1 MLYVTLGARRYRI
14 ERPWGDL
21 PTDMGG
27 VTDVAT
33 DAEGRIYV
41 GLRRDSYTSGPG
53 PTVIVLDATGARIGA
68 FGEEVADL
76 HMLDVAPDGLIHV
89 VDRDAHEII
98 AFDREGVVR
107 RRLGTRHQ
115 AGQPFNAPCD
125 IGFAPDGTA
134 YVADGYA
141 ASRVHVFA
149 PDGTPREGWG
159 TPGQRAGE
167 FSTPHSVRV
176 GLEGEVAVAD
186 RENNRVQVFTAEGR
200 FLRSLYLLHKPMAV
214 TADAEGNWWVTDQV
228 PSLSVFSR
236 QGVLMSKAR
245 AVLNGAHGMA
255 LHPDGSVLLA
265 EMTPSRL
272 TRLVPE

>member
-1 MLYVTLGARRYRI
+1 MLFVTLGARRHRI

-33 DAEGRIYV
+33 DPQGRIFV
-41 GLRRDSYTSGPG
+41 GLRRDPYVTPKT
-53 PTVIVLDATGARIGA
+53 PTVIVLDADGARIGA

-76 HMLDVAPDGLIHV
+76 HMLDVAPDGLVHV

-98 AFDREGVVR
+98 GFDLEGVAR
-107 RRLGTRHQ
+107 RRLGTRHH
-115 AGQPFNAPCD
+115 AGQPFNSPCD
-125 IGFAPDGTA
+125 IGFGPDGTA

-149 PDGTPREGWG
+149 PDGTPRQGWG
-159 TPGQRAGE
+159 TPGQRGGE
-167 FSTPHSVRV
+167 FSTPHSVWV
-176 GLEGEVAVAD
+176 NSAGEVAVAD
-186 RENNRVQVFTAEGR
+186 RENNRVQVFNPQGG
-200 FLRSLYLLHKPMAV
+200 FLRSIYLVHKPMAV

-236 QGVLMSKAR
+236 QGVLLSKAR

-265 EMTPSRL
+265 EITPSRL
-272 TRLVPE
+272 TRLVPV

>member
-33 DAEGRIYV
+33 DADGRIYV
-41 GLRRDSYTSGPG
+41 GLRRDSYTSAPG
-53 PTVIVLDATGARIGA
+53 PTVIVLDAAGARIGA

-115 AGQPFNAPCD
+115 ACKPFNSPCD

-176 GLEGEVAVAD
+176 GVEGEVAVAD
-186 RENNRVQVFTAEGR
+186 RENNRVQVFTLEGR

-236 QGVLMSKAR
+236 QGVLISKAR

>member
-1 MLYVTLGARRYRI
+1 MLHVTLGATRYRI

-21 PTDMGG
+21 PTDMGS

-33 DAEGRIYV
+33 DAAGRIYV
-41 GLRRDSYTSGPG
+41 GLRRDSYASAPG

-89 VDRDAHEII
+89 VDRDAHQVIG
-98 AFDREGVVR
+98 FDRAGVAR

-149 PDGTPREGWG
+149 PDGTARAGWG
-159 TPGQRAGE
+159 TPGERAGE
-167 FSTPHSVRV
+167 FSTPHSVR
-176 GLEGEVAVAD
+176 LNIEGEVAVAD
-186 RENNRVQVFTAEGR
+186 RENNRVQIFSAEGR
-200 FLRSLYLLHKPMAV
+200 FLRALCLLHKPMAV
-214 TADAEGNWWVTDQV
+214 TADAQGNWWVTDQV

-236 QGVLMSKAR
+236 DGVLLAKAR
-245 AVLNGAHGMA
+245 PVLNGAHGLA

-272 TRLVPE
+272 TRLVPA

>member
-14 ERPWGDL
+14 ERPWGEV
-21 PTDMGG
+21 PTDLGG

-41 GLRRDSYTSGPG
+41 GLRRDAYVAPAG
-53 PTVIVLDATGARIGA
+53 PTVIVLDPAGARIGA

-76 HMLDVAPDGLIHV
+76 HMLSVAPDGLVHV

-98 AFDREGVVR
+98 AFDRAGVVKK
-107 RRLGTRHQ
+107 RLGTRHQ

-125 IGFAPDGTA
+125 IHFAADGTA

-149 PDGTPREGWG
+149 PDGQPLAGWG

-167 FSTPHSVRV
+167 FSTPHSVWV
-176 GLEGEVAVAD
+176 NGEGEVAVAD
-186 RENNRVQVFTAEGR
+186 RENNRVQLFNGEGR

-236 QGVLMSKAR
+236 QGVLLSKAR
-245 AVLNGAHGMA
+245 PVLNGAHGMA

-272 TRLVPE
+272 TRLVPA